1 MKKLF
6 LTFVFTAFA
15 IATWSQGCEG
25 FYPLKAGAVIEM
37 KSFTAKDKLTGTS
50 RQTVLESTQTADGM
64 LLKVKGEQ
72 FDDADKLVF
81 EQTLE
86 MRCKDDIFYMDMES
100 YLDPNAMSSFKD
112 MEVSVDA
119 SDLAFPS
126 NMKVGQTLP
135 DGSVTM
141 KVSGGIA
148 MFNMTIN
155 IINRKVEALESITVP
170 AGTFECYKITYDT
183 DVKSIVRV
191 TTSTTQWI
199 SKNVGMVRS
208 ETYDKKGK
216 LSGYTVLSSFKP

>member
-1 MKKLF
+1 MKTLF
-6 LTFVFTAFA
+6 LTFIFTVFAS
-15 IATWSQGCEG
+15 ATWSQGCEG

-37 KSFTAKDKLTGTS
+37 KSFSAKDKLTGTS

-64 LLKVKGEQ
+64 LLKVKSEQ
-72 FDDADKLVF
+72 FDDKDKLVF

-86 MRCKDDIFYMDMES
+86 MRCNDDIFYMDMES
-100 YLDPNAMSSFKD
+100 FLDPNAMSGFKD

-135 DGSVTM
+135 DGSVSM

-148 MFNMTIN
+148 MFNMTVN
-155 IINRKVEALESITVP
+155 VTNRKVEALESITVP
-170 AGTFECYKITYDT
+170 AGIFECYKITYDT

-191 TTSTTQWI
+191 TTSTTEWV

-216 LSGYTVLSSFKP
+216 LSGYTVLSSFKL